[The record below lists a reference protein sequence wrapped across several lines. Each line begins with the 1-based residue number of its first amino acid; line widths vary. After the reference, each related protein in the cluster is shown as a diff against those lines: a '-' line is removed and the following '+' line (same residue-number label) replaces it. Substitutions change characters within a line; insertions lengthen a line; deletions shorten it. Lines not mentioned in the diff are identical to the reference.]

1 MCFVHAHK
9 IFNVGQDIDSG
20 PTVTELTL
28 GVMLMDTKKLPIT
41 GSSKTNKIYFDNLVL
56 CVKV

>member
-20 PTVTELTL
+20 PAVTELTL
-28 GVMLMDTKKLPIT
+28 GVMLMDTK
-41 GSSKTNKIYFDNLVL
+41 
-56 CVKV
+56 